1 MHKLQLNNNENT
13 WLDFGKI
20 SARNV
25 SHKDHFDGQT
35 GALFISKSHYHNRE
49 KFGCPSSSRLL
60 TMFLIF
66 LLLSSP
72 NSFIGPPTMEWGVA
86 DLELLF
92 ETDSVDVDPEEDVR
106 RDVGPSD
113 SSCFNWR
120 KSSGRID
127 IMISCSFEL
136 LRLCRAFTPPGICL
150 ELRLLL
156 LSLIFVSGA
165 KSLVQS

>member
-13 WLDFGKI
+13 WLDLFKVFGKI

-25 SHKDHFDGQT
+25 PHKDHFDGQT
-35 GALFISKSHYHNRE
+35 GAFFASIGHYHNRE

-72 NSFIGPPTMEWGVA
+72 SSFIGPPTMEGGVA

-92 ETDSVDVDPEEDVR
+92 ETYSVEADPEEDV
-106 RDVGPSD
+106 
-113 SSCFNWR
+113 
-120 KSSGRID
+120 
-127 IMISCSFEL
+127 
-136 LRLCRAFTPPGICL
+136 
-150 ELRLLL
+150 
-156 LSLIFVSGA
+156 
-165 KSLVQS
+165 

>member
-13 WLDFGKI
+13 WLDLFKVFGKI

-25 SHKDHFDGQT
+25 SHKDQTGQT
-35 GALFISKSHYHNRE
+35 GAFFVSIGHYHNRE

-72 NSFIGPPTMEWGVA
+72 SSFIGPPTMECGVA

-92 ETDSVDVDPEEDVR
+92 ETDSVEADPEEDV
-106 RDVGPSD
+106 
-113 SSCFNWR
+113 
-120 KSSGRID
+120 
-127 IMISCSFEL
+127 
-136 LRLCRAFTPPGICL
+136 
-150 ELRLLL
+150 
-156 LSLIFVSGA
+156 
-165 KSLVQS
+165 